1 MRILHRYCLRELVAP
16 FLLSLVLVTFI
27 FLVANLFT
35 LADLVINKGV
45 SFFEVLKLLVLMIPE
60 LLGFIL
66 PTGTLAAV
74 LLVFG
79 AFAQN
84 NEILAM
90 KASGLH
96 LFHVFAPVVAI
107 AFFLSLFS
115 LFLIDQL
122 QPASEYRSRQIVRK
136 MLVQRPAAYLEAG
149 RFVKDF
155 QDYTFW
161 INKVDGNRLKGVT
174 IFQHLEDKPTRTI
187 MAEWAEIIPSEDE
200 KSFALRLHSGT
211 SDEVNPEDPS
221 VFYKL
226 DFKTLLL
233 QDIVLGRERGG
244 VDKKEKEMSIDE
256 LLYRLK
262 HDATVKSVPKRE
274 RTFKA
279 EIHKKIS
286 FSFATLVFVLVGL
299 PAAILS
305 RRGEA
310 VVSFSVAM
318 GMVAIYYVLFVA
330 GRTAAVFGYLP
341 AWIALWLPNVL
352 LVAVALFLGRK
363 VVQL

>member
-1 MRILHRYCLRELVAP
+1 MKILRRYCLRELVAP
-16 FLLSLVLVTFI
+16 FLISLVLVTFI

-45 SFFEVLKLLVLMIPE
+45 SFFEVLQLIVLMIPE

-66 PTGTLAAV
+66 PTGALSAV

-84 NEILAM
+84 NEILAV

-96 LFHVFAPVVAI
+96 VFHLFAPVVVV

-115 LFLIDQL
+115 LFLIDQV
-122 QPASEYRSRQIVRK
+122 QPASEYRTRQIVRK

-149 RFVKDF
+149 RFIKDF
-155 QDYTFW
+155 KDYTFW
-161 INKVDGNRLKGVT
+161 INKIDGNRLEGVT
-174 IFQHLEDKPTRTI
+174 IVQHVEDKPTRTI
-187 MAEWAEIIPSEDE
+187 MAEWAEIIPSTDE
-200 KSFALRLHSGT
+200 KSIALRLHRGT
-211 SDEVNPEDPS
+211 SDEVHPEDPS

-233 QDIVLGRERGG
+233 QDIALGRERGG
-244 VDKKEKEMSIDE
+244 VDKKEKEMSLDE
-256 LLYRLK
+256 LLYQLK
-262 HDATVKSVPKRE
+262 HDEEVRRMPRRQ
-274 RTFKA
+274 RTIQA

-330 GRTAAVFGYLP
+330 GRTVAVFGYLP
-341 AWIALWLPNVL
+341 AWLALWLPNVL
-352 LVAVALFLGRK
+352 LVAIALFLGRK
-363 VVQL
+363 AVQC